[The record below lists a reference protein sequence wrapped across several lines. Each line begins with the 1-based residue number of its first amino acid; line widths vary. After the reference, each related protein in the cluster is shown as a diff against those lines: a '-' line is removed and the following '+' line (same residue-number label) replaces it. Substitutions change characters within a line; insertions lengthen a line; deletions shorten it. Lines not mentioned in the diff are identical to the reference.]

1 MAPSR
6 LHNKPSQASAVL
18 SSGLTTTRPTPSSS
32 TPPAEAPHARATHWR
47 QGRDEPAAS
56 QSNQQPCPPA
66 AAAAAGEARWARP
79 SFRET
84 PPSPAATAGMDP
96 ASEELERRSRY
107 LSSLIRRTKLSTA
120 PAPAPA
126 PALPP
131 LPEPEEPKAAAA
143 PNPEPEPEAAVVRRE
158 REEAKPAPVAEA
170 EEKEK
175 REVKGEEGVKG
186 DGKGKEIKAKDS
198 GGLKEESGKKVSVRV
213 RAADMPLPLQRRAI
227 RLAYEAIA
235 AMPRL
240 DSKRLALALK
250 KEFDTAYGPAWHC
263 IVGTSFGS
271 YVTHSLGGFLY
282 FSVDK
287 AYILLFRTAV
297 EPLGHP
303 Q

>member
-1 MAPSR
+1 
-6 LHNKPSQASAVL
+6 
-18 SSGLTTTRPTPSSS
+18 
-32 TPPAEAPHARATHWR
+32 
-47 QGRDEPAAS
+47 
-56 QSNQQPCPPA
+56 
-66 AAAAAGEARWARP
+66 
-79 SFRET
+79 
-84 PPSPAATAGMDP
+84 MDP

-107 LSSLIRRTKLSTA
+107 LSSLIRRTKLGAA
-120 PAPAPA
+120 PAPAP
-126 PALPP
+126 PP
-131 LPEPEEPKAAAA
+131 PPQPE
-143 PNPEPEPEAAVVRRE
+143 PEPEPEAAVVKRE
-158 REEAKPAPVAEA
+158 AARAALPVE

-175 REVKGEEGVKG
+175 REVKDEGEERG
-186 DGKGKEIKAKDS
+186 DGKKGKEEVRGKDDD
-198 GGLKEESGKKVSVRV
+198 GAGRKVTVRV

-250 KEFDTAYGPAWHC
+250 KEFDKAYGPAWHC

-303 Q
+303 R

>member
-1 MAPSR
+1 
-6 LHNKPSQASAVL
+6 
-18 SSGLTTTRPTPSSS
+18 
-32 TPPAEAPHARATHWR
+32 
-47 QGRDEPAAS
+47 
-56 QSNQQPCPPA
+56 
-66 AAAAAGEARWARP
+66 
-79 SFRET
+79 
-84 PPSPAATAGMDP
+84 MDP

-107 LSSLIRRTKLSTA
+107 LSSLIRRTKLGAA
-120 PAPAPA
+120 PAPAP
-126 PALPP
+126 LPV
-131 LPEPEEPKAAAA
+131 PEPEAAAA
-143 PNPEPEPEAAVVRRE
+143 AEPNPEPEPAVGRRG
-158 REEAKPAPVAEA
+158 EAKPALAAVE
-170 EEKEK
+170 EKEKEKEK
-175 REVKGEEGVKG
+175 REVGGEGG
-186 DGKGKEIKAKDS
+186 GAKGKEIKAKVE
-198 GGLKEESGKKVSVRV
+198 GGLKEEEGGVRKLSVRV
-213 RAADMPLPLQRRAI
+213 RAADMALPLQRRAI

-303 Q
+303 

>member
-1 MAPSR
+1 
-6 LHNKPSQASAVL
+6 
-18 SSGLTTTRPTPSSS
+18 
-32 TPPAEAPHARATHWR
+32 
-47 QGRDEPAAS
+47 
-56 QSNQQPCPPA
+56 
-66 AAAAAGEARWARP
+66 
-79 SFRET
+79 
-84 PPSPAATAGMDP
+84 MDP

-107 LSSLIRRTKLSTA
+107 LSSLIRRTKLSAA
-120 PAPAPA
+120 PASAPPPA
-126 PALPP
+126 P
-131 LPEPEEPKAAAA
+131 LPEPEPALATPK
-143 PNPEPEPEAAVVRRE
+143 PEPAVGRRE
-158 REEAKPAPVAEA
+158 REEAKPAPVAVV

-175 REVKGEEGVKG
+175 REVKEEEEVGT
-186 DGKGKEIKAKDS
+186 DGKGKEIKGKECG
-198 GGLKEESGKKVSVRV
+198 GGLKKEEGTRKVSVRV

>member
-1 MAPSR
+1 
-6 LHNKPSQASAVL
+6 
-18 SSGLTTTRPTPSSS
+18 
-32 TPPAEAPHARATHWR
+32 
-47 QGRDEPAAS
+47 
-56 QSNQQPCPPA
+56 
-66 AAAAAGEARWARP
+66 
-79 SFRET
+79 
-84 PPSPAATAGMDP
+84 MDP

-107 LSSLIRRTKLSTA
+107 LSSLIRRTKLSAA
-120 PAPAPA
+120 P
-126 PALPP
+126 PP
-131 LPEPEEPKAAAA
+131 LPEPEPEVAPAPK
-143 PNPEPEPEAAVVRRE
+143 PDPEPEAAVGR
-158 REEAKPAPVAEA
+158 REEAEPAALAVVD
-170 EEKEK
+170 EKEK
-175 REVKGEEGVKG
+175 REVKQEGA
-186 DGKGKEIKAKDS
+186 DGKGKEIKGKEGG
-198 GGLKEESGKKVSVRV
+198 GGLKEEGARKVSVRV

-297 EPLGHP
+297 EPLGHL
-303 Q
+303 

>member
-1 MAPSR
+1 
-6 LHNKPSQASAVL
+6 
-18 SSGLTTTRPTPSSS
+18 
-32 TPPAEAPHARATHWR
+32 
-47 QGRDEPAAS
+47 
-56 QSNQQPCPPA
+56 
-66 AAAAAGEARWARP
+66 
-79 SFRET
+79 
-84 PPSPAATAGMDP
+84 MDP

-107 LSSLIRRTKLSTA
+107 LSSLIRRTKLGTA
-120 PAPAPA
+120 PASAP
-126 PALPP
+126 PPPPP
-131 LPEPEEPKAAAA
+131 LPEPEPALAA
-143 PNPEPEPEAAVVRRE
+143 PNPQPEPEPAVGRRE
-158 REEAKPAPVAEA
+158 REEAKPAPLAVV

-175 REVKGEEGVKG
+175 REVKEEEEVGAH
-186 DGKGKEIKAKDS
+186 GKGKEIKGKD
-198 GGLKEESGKKVSVRV
+198 GGGGAKEENSRKVSVRV

-227 RLAYEAIA
+227 RLAYEAVA

-303 Q
+303 R

>member
-1 MAPSR
+1 
-6 LHNKPSQASAVL
+6 
-18 SSGLTTTRPTPSSS
+18 
-32 TPPAEAPHARATHWR
+32 
-47 QGRDEPAAS
+47 
-56 QSNQQPCPPA
+56 
-66 AAAAAGEARWARP
+66 
-79 SFRET
+79 
-84 PPSPAATAGMDP
+84 MDP

-107 LSSLIRRTKLSTA
+107 LSSLIRRTKLSAA
-120 PAPAPA
+120 PAPAPP
-126 PALPP
+126 PAP
-131 LPEPEEPKAAAA
+131 LPEPEPALAA
-143 PNPEPEPEAAVVRRE
+143 PNPQPEPEPAVGRRE
-158 REEAKPAPVAEA
+158 REEAKPAPLAVV

-175 REVKGEEGVKG
+175 REVKEEEVGA
-186 DGKGKEIKAKDS
+186 DGKGKEIKGKD
-198 GGLKEESGKKVSVRV
+198 GGGGAKEENSRKVSVRV

-227 RLAYEAIA
+227 RLAYEAVA

-303 Q
+303 R

>member
-1 MAPSR
+1 
-6 LHNKPSQASAVL
+6 
-18 SSGLTTTRPTPSSS
+18 
-32 TPPAEAPHARATHWR
+32 
-47 QGRDEPAAS
+47 
-56 QSNQQPCPPA
+56 
-66 AAAAAGEARWARP
+66 
-79 SFRET
+79 
-84 PPSPAATAGMDP
+84 MDP

-107 LSSLIRRTKLSTA
+107 LSSLIRRTKLSAA
-120 PAPAPA
+120 PAPSPA
-126 PALPP
+126 PAP
-131 LPEPEEPKAAAA
+131 LPEPEEPEAAA

-158 REEAKPAPVAEA
+158 REEAKPAPVAE

-175 REVKGEEGVKG
+175 REVK
-186 DGKGKEIKAKDS
+186 DG

-235 AMPRL
+235 SMPRL
-240 DSKRLALALK
+240 HSKRLALALK
-250 KEFDTAYGPAWHC
+250 KEFDTTYGPAWHC

>member
-1 MAPSR
+1 
-6 LHNKPSQASAVL
+6 
-18 SSGLTTTRPTPSSS
+18 
-32 TPPAEAPHARATHWR
+32 
-47 QGRDEPAAS
+47 
-56 QSNQQPCPPA
+56 
-66 AAAAAGEARWARP
+66 
-79 SFRET
+79 
-84 PPSPAATAGMDP
+84 MDP

-107 LSSLIRRTKLSTA
+107 LSSLIRRTKLSAA
-120 PAPAPA
+120 PAP
-126 PALPP
+126 PP
-131 LPEPEEPKAAAA
+131 LPEPEPEPEA
-143 PNPEPEPEAAVVRRE
+143 PAPKPEPEPQTAVGKC
-158 REEAKPAPVAEA
+158 EEAKPALAV
-170 EEKEK
+170 EEEEK
-175 REVKGEEGVKG
+175 REVKEEGA
-186 DGKGKEIKAKDS
+186 DGEGKQIKGKVE
-198 GGLKEESGKKVSVRV
+198 GGLKEEDGGSKKVSVRV

-303 Q
+303 R

>member
-1 MAPSR
+1 
-6 LHNKPSQASAVL
+6 
-18 SSGLTTTRPTPSSS
+18 
-32 TPPAEAPHARATHWR
+32 
-47 QGRDEPAAS
+47 
-56 QSNQQPCPPA
+56 
-66 AAAAAGEARWARP
+66 
-79 SFRET
+79 
-84 PPSPAATAGMDP
+84 MDP

-107 LSSLIRRTKLSTA
+107 LSSLIRRTKLSAA

-126 PALPP
+126 PPPP
-131 LPEPEEPKAAAA
+131 LPEPEAAALK
-143 PNPEPEPEAAVVRRE
+143 PEPEPEAVTALKPE
-158 REEAKPAPVAEA
+158 PEPQAAAGKREEAKPALVV

-175 REVKGEEGVKG
+175 REVKEDG
-186 DGKGKEIKAKDS
+186 DGKGKEIKGKDG
-198 GGLKEESGKKVSVRV
+198 GGLKEEGGRKVSVRV

-303 Q
+303 L

>member
-1 MAPSR
+1 
-6 LHNKPSQASAVL
+6 
-18 SSGLTTTRPTPSSS
+18 
-32 TPPAEAPHARATHWR
+32 
-47 QGRDEPAAS
+47 
-56 QSNQQPCPPA
+56 
-66 AAAAAGEARWARP
+66 
-79 SFRET
+79 
-84 PPSPAATAGMDP
+84 MDP

-107 LSSLIRRTKLSTA
+107 LSSLIRRTKLGAA
-120 PAPAPA
+120 PAPAPVPA
-126 PALPP
+126 PAP
-131 LPEPEEPKAAAA
+131 LPEPEPQAAAA
-143 PNPEPEPEAAVVRRE
+143 SNPEPEPAVGKRGEVKPALAVV
-158 REEAKPAPVAEA
+158 EEE

-175 REVKGEEGVKG
+175 REVRGEGG
-186 DGKGKEIKAKDS
+186 DGKGKEVKGKVVE
-198 GGLKEESGKKVSVRV
+198 GGLKEEEGGGRKVAVRV
-213 RAADMPLPLQRRAI
+213 RAADMALPLQRRAV

-240 DSKRLALALK
+240 DNKRLALALK

-303 Q
+303 

>member
-1 MAPSR
+1 
-6 LHNKPSQASAVL
+6 
-18 SSGLTTTRPTPSSS
+18 
-32 TPPAEAPHARATHWR
+32 
-47 QGRDEPAAS
+47 
-56 QSNQQPCPPA
+56 
-66 AAAAAGEARWARP
+66 
-79 SFRET
+79 
-84 PPSPAATAGMDP
+84 MDP

-107 LSSLIRRTKLSTA
+107 LSSLIRRTKLGAS
-120 PAPAPA
+120 PAPAP
-126 PALPP
+126 PP
-131 LPEPEEPKAAAA
+131 LPEPEPVAAA
-143 PNPEPEPEAAVVRRE
+143 PNPEPEPEPEPAVGKRG
-158 REEAKPAPVAEA
+158 EAKPALAAVE

-175 REVKGEEGVKG
+175 REVRGEGGDAKGKEVKGKVVEGALKGEEGG
-186 DGKGKEIKAKDS
+186 R
-198 GGLKEESGKKVSVRV
+198 KVAVRV
-213 RAADMPLPLQRRAI
+213 RAADMPLPLQRRAV

-303 Q
+303 